1 MFCYTNRLLLATFL
15 LFVTGCKLEQRSAV
29 AIKKNYAKAPF
40 DVIIIPGYPYSDN
53 AEFPLLEARM
63 NFAKELY
70 DKGIAHNIIFS
81 GGSIHNAY
89 NEARVMRIIADSL
102 GIPAEHTFMEERA
115 PHSYHNLVYGR
126 KMAKSLGF
134 KKIAVATDPYQYSY
148 MSFLVGF
155 APGVRILTFSP
166 DSMKRYITA
175 LPSIDASSAFNKDF
189 VSSHQN

>member
-1 MFCYTNRLLLATFL
+1 MFCYANKLLCALVL
-15 LFVTGCKLEQRSAV
+15 LFLAGCKLEQRSAAV
-29 AIKKNYAKAPF
+29 IKKNYAKAPY
-40 DVIIIPGYPYSDN
+40 DVIIVPGYPYSDN

-89 NEARVMRIIADSL
+89 NEARVMRIISDSL
-102 GIPAEHTFMEERA
+102 GIPASHTFIEEKA
-115 PHSYHNLVYGR
+115 PHSYHNIVYGR
-126 KMAKSLGF
+126 RMAKVLGF

-148 MSFLVGF
+148 LSFMIGF

-166 DSMKRYITA
+166 DSMKRYIA
-175 LPSIDASSAFNKDF
+175 PLPAIDASSAFNKDF
-189 VSSHQN
+189 VPSLQN